1 MFSGLNLAFFSI
13 SKLTLEIETKNNNRH
28 ALKIAKLR
36 EDSNFLLTTILWGN
50 VGINVLLTLLSN
62 SVMAGALSFIFST
75 FVITFFG
82 EIIPQAY
89 FSRHAMRTAS
99 LLSPI
104 LRFYQLVLYPVAK
117 PTAVVL
123 DKWLGQEAIQFFREK
138 DLRELLKIHINDPES
153 EIDKVEGKGA
163 LNFLSID
170 DLSIAEEGETI
181 VPESIIEMTFF
192 NNKPIFP
199 KIEYSCEDSFL
210 KRVHSGQ
217 KKWVVLTD
225 KEGVPKLTLDSD
237 AFLRSALFEK
247 TVINPLEFC
256 HRPIIIHDS
265 KTSLGDTILQ
275 LKVNPGKSGDDVIDK
290 DVILFW
296 GDQKRVITGS
306 DILGRL
312 LRGIVKNKTT
322 SISND

>member
-1 MFSGLNLAFFSI
+1 
-13 SKLTLEIETKNNNRH
+13 
-28 ALKIAKLR
+28 
-36 EDSNFLLTTILWGN
+36 
-50 VGINVLLTLLSN
+50 
-62 SVMAGALSFIFST
+62 
-75 FVITFFG
+75 
-82 EIIPQAY
+82 
-89 FSRHAMRTAS
+89 
-99 LLSPI
+99 
-104 LRFYQLVLYPVAK
+104 
-117 PTAVVL
+117 
-123 DKWLGQEAIQFFREK
+123 LGQEAIQFFREK

-265 KTSLGDTILQ
+265 ETSLGDTILQ
-275 LKVNPGKSGDDVIDK
+275 LKVNPERSGDDVIDK